1 MPYVTPCLVHC
12 MQCQCIASNSWKLV
26 PTPNATH
33 NSLMPRLSTALPANT
48 STYQWKQDYIF
59 SFLTSSMIAL
69 ETGKR
74 YALITK
80 ILWFLLVLHT
90 LRGWYKDN
98 LEGTSKVLI
107 CKVDTDMLVLAIKAV
122 ECLGVTQKCG
132 LYLGLGQISPHCSS
146 WHGQHTGP
154 RVMHGI
160 IYVTWLH
167 WVLHSVKFLEE
178 NVEK

>member
-1 MPYVTPCLVHC
+1 MPYVTHCLVHC

-33 NSLMPRLSTALPANT
+33 HSLMPRLSTALPANT
-48 STYQWKQDYIF
+48 STYQWKQDCIF

-90 LRGWYKDN
+90 WRGWYKDN
-98 LEGTSKVLI
+98 LHLKDVCSSNQSSGMPWCHTKMWAVFRVGTNFTSLQLLTWPTYWTQSNAWHHL
-107 CKVDTDMLVLAIKAV
+107 CYMPS
-122 ECLGVTQKCG
+122 LGVTQCQNFWRK
-132 LYLGLGQISPHCSS
+132 
-146 WHGQHTGP
+146 
-154 RVMHGI
+154 M
-160 IYVTWLH
+160 
-167 WVLHSVKFLEE
+167 
-178 NVEK
+178 